1 MSCKQKRNKPKDP
14 PKIPDSAPF
23 FLPTVAGL
31 DPVFDVKEGDDN
43 TEKDKKLQKRTTKM
57 MDLSSFSELLLECA
71 SKGDYEPILS
81 LLKEMGPSKIDAE
94 LRCLDI
100 PLTLDDDGDS
110 VTDEDKPLL
119 LLYFLNAMEQG
130 LKSRKDY
137 ELLISFLSLF
147 LRTHMEILL
156 KEPLLKDACIR
167 VDRVV
172 QDSWSSIESSFSQN
186 LCIINFLR
194 SFVA

>member
-1 MSCKQKRNKPKDP
+1 
-14 PKIPDSAPF
+14 
-23 FLPTVAGL
+23 
-31 DPVFDVKEGDDN
+31 
-43 TEKDKKLQKRTTKM
+43 M